1 MSGTS
6 NDYYW
11 PLAAVIFEL
20 LLCEMHSSCCMRLNN
35 QFARISCTWFVMYES
50 QYAQYNS
57 NRFINFDI
65 GLFHLIKASKY
76 LQYHSRWNK
85 LNEEV
90 LKRTVGLKQTLFGLN
105 MFQINT
111 KIIIRWEGGD
121 IYLLKIVDEKC
132 LRCVIYRYQGRPQTF
147 SRGGWGSVAVLNL
160 PTK

>member
-90 LKRTVGLKQTLFGLN
+90 TLLGLN

-132 LRCVIYRYQGRPQTF
+132 LRCVIYRYTVIMNISNSTF
-147 SRGGWGSVAVLNL
+147 MSGYFNIQIA
-160 PTK
+160 